1 MRANLNRRWGMTLFG
16 IFLMVSA
23 PTFGQGPQKPT
34 PFPEFVDAEGVGKAR
49 DTVGPKLIAILAD
62 EKRPAE
68 VRLEA
73 AMLLGKLQ
81 YAPAIPTLIQFITM
95 EKPVVVAR
103 DGPEFPCR
111 DALQLFGD
119 AAVPSLVDAFV
130 AVTGRGQDRLHC
142 LYMAI
147 TLKSRPAAR
156 TYAKGL
162 ATQNPD
168 PEFQER
174 IEYFLHLTKPR

>member
-1 MRANLNRRWGMTLFG
+1 MIT
-16 IFLMVSA
+16 
-23 PTFGQGPQKPT
+23 
-34 PFPEFVDAEGVGKAR
+34 AR
-49 DTVGPKLIAILAD
+49 DTVGPKLLAILAD

-73 AMLLGKLQ
+73 AILLGKLQ

-95 EKPVVVAR
+95 EKPVAVAR
-103 DGPEFPCR
+103 DGPEFPCQE
-111 DALQLFGD
+111 ALTLYGD
-119 AAVPSLVDAFV
+119 AAVPSLVDAFM
-130 AVTGRGQDRLHC
+130 AVTGRGQTRENH

-147 TLKSRPAAR
+147 ALKSQPVAR

-168 PEFQER
+168 PKFQNRVEF
-174 IEYFLHLTKPR
+174 FLNKIKPDMPR